1 MVIMQQERYCTLT
14 LSNIAPVIPTDYSLL
29 QVCLMRLQAL
39 NLLFG
44 RRVAWSEDSVYEALA
59 TLAEDGEISPRNWLH
74 RYHIAGPLG
83 C

>member
-1 MVIMQQERYCTLT
+1 
-14 LSNIAPVIPTDYSLL
+14 
-29 QVCLMRLQAL
+29 MRLQAL